1 MDAGVIMEIINAEIE
16 DSGAGERGEGKMS
29 RS

>member
-16 DSGAGERGEGKMS
+16 DSGAGERGKGK
-29 RS
+29 